1 MVVRCSLFACAV
13 LLLSANTQSASLDKG
28 VDAYLLKRPSVAISN
43 WMPLAKR
50 GDPKAQNNVGLLYQK
65 GEAVPKNNQK
75 AIEWYR
81 KAVGQGLP
89 EAHHNLGL
97 LLYDQDPLSVS
108 EEVISLFS
116 YASKRNVSAST
127 YMLGLIHY
135 HGQSMQKDLAL
146 ASKFWEIAAKEGNL
160 EAQFMLA
167 MLHQSGDL
175 GPPRYDLAFIW
186 SKIATDNGY
195 QIASELNFFSTLKLA
210 TDSLPRLTAI
220 ADVCRSSRYTD
231 CPD

>member
-1 MVVRCSLFACAV
+1 MVIRHFIVGCIIFFIGLAAH
-13 LLLSANTQSASLDKG
+13 SASLDEG
-28 VDAYLLKRPSVAISN
+28 VDAYLLNRPSVAMSI

-65 GEAVPKNNQK
+65 GEAVSKNDRK

-81 KAVGQGLP
+81 KAIIQGLP
-89 EAHHNLGL
+89 EAHHNLAL
-97 LLYDQDPLSVS
+97 LLYEQDTTAVN
-108 EEVISLFS
+108 EEVFNLLT
-116 YASKRNVSAST
+116 YASKQNVIAST
-127 YMLGLIHY
+127 YMLGLMHY
-135 HGQSMQKDLAL
+135 QGSGIEQDLNS
-146 ASKFWEIAAKEGNL
+146 ASKLWELAAKKGSL

-195 QIASELNFFSTLKLA
+195 EIASEVNFFSTLKLSA
-210 TDSLPRLTAI
+210 DSLPRLTER
-220 ADVCRSSRYTD
+220 ADKCRLSTYTD
-231 CPD
+231 CPN